1 MLNNTNQ
8 SWLQGL
14 NEFIDGKEPWFQRQ
28 QKRLDN
34 SQGNSI
40 WNSFAHLWQPE
51 SLVSSHS
58 LE

>member
-28 QKRLDN
+28 QMRLDK

-40 WNSFAHLWQPE
+40 WNSSVHLWQPGIRA
-51 SLVSSHS
+51 LA
-58 LE
+58 L

>member
-34 SQGNSI
+34 SQGNHIGNRLLIADNQETMPLAS
-40 WNSFAHLWQPE
+40 
-51 SLVSSHS
+51 
-58 LE
+58 